1 MRTVPGDRCSL
12 EESTATVDPSL
23 ATESL
28 LGGPN
33 PLTERERAVLREA
46 LDGSTVAVLSSRLH
60 LSPGTVRN
68 YLSSAIGKTGT
79 STRAEAARTA
89 EERGWL

>member
-1 MRTVPGDRCSL
+1 M
-12 EESTATVDPSL
+12 
-23 ATESL
+23 
-28 LGGPN
+28 
-33 PLTERERAVLREA
+33 LREA
-46 LDGSTVAVLSSRLH
+46 LTGAPSLCSSARLH

-79 STRAEAARTA
+79 TTRAEAARTA